1 RIELKEALDSAKEKG
16 YKSHFVTLTFPHGIS
31 DDLNDILSKMRNA
44 YRRLS
49 SGKNAIKSLIKRV
62 DENNQIH
69 GFIRAVEVT
78 HGKNGFHP
86 HIHMIV

>member
-1 RIELKEALDSAKEKG
+1 
-16 YKSHFVTLTFPHGIS
+16 
-31 DDLNDILSKMRNA
+31 KMRNA

-86 HIHMIV
+86 HIHMIVFTNDGITSSALEIFYKKAWKNACINSGLPE